1 MPSNKYWNDRY
12 LNDDIGW
19 DIGEISRPIKHWLDN
34 YKEQNKKIL
43 IPGGGSGFE
52 AGYAY
57 EKGFKN
63 TYYLDFSTV
72 AVNKFKKTFPSFPET
87 QIISKDFFSLSD
99 FDGFFDI
106 IIEQTFFCAIQPAMR
121 LRYVNK
127 IYDLLQKNG
136 IVVGLLFN
144 LEFKN
149 DTPPFGGTKTDYK
162 LIFESK
168 FNVLKMEPCINS
180 IAPRAKNEL
189 WFCLKKKYKI

>member
-63 TYYLDFSTV
+63 TYYLDC
-72 AVNKFKKTFPSFPET
+72 K
-87 QIISKDFFSLSD
+87 
-99 FDGFFDI
+99 
-106 IIEQTFFCAIQPAMR
+106 
-121 LRYVNK
+121 
-127 IYDLLQKNG
+127 
-136 IVVGLLFN
+136 
-144 LEFKN
+144 
-149 DTPPFGGTKTDYK
+149 
-162 LIFESK
+162 
-168 FNVLKMEPCINS
+168 
-180 IAPRAKNEL
+180 
-189 WFCLKKKYKI
+189 